1 MTICYGTLQL
11 DPVTNYTKF
20 TLIIPYNDYYSKAK
34 TIKLMISSS
43 NHLGDISTETS
54 EIKTTNYM
62 SESEQLSRGA
72 QLTIDN
78 LTFTYD

>member
-1 MTICYGTLQL
+1 
-11 DPVTNYTKF
+11 
-20 TLIIPYNDYYSKAK
+20 
-34 TIKLMISSS
+34 MISSS